1 MGTLADL
8 QSPVC
13 PMTHHTHETKIEPRW
28 RRSGSRPGAERRHD
42 MTGLDVLV
50 VVGTGLLIA
59 SLAAGVV
66 RTIGEFSV
74 RNFGEPQFAI
84 AWRKVASA

>member
-13 PMTHHTHETKIEPRW
+13 PMTHHTHETKIEPRC
-28 RRSGSRPGAERRHD
+28 RRSGSPGAERRRD

-50 VVGTGLLIA
+50 VVGTGMLMA

-66 RTIGEFSV
+66 RTVGEFSV
-74 RNFGEPQFAI
+74 RHFGEPRLARQ
-84 AWRKVASA
+84 WRRVASA